1 MPYLL
6 HEAKITIPSNIRKV
20 SNNFCKIIKNHPP
33 TIDKYRSKEATSAS
47 ATSF

>member
-20 SNNFCKIIKNHPP
+20 SNSFLQKNKDHPP